1 MNRLDEIAGRLEA
14 ATPGPWTVDVQGPD
28 WARVTTPSGGA
39 LGCGDAVGDASF
51 FTRDADLIAHAPAD
65 LAALLGVV
73 RTVAELADDLAASP
87 AEIVEAA
94 RAEWLRHCL
103 PANAELM
110 FDGREDRET
119 AAYVAG
125 EHAAYDA
132 VPDII
137 AASWPLIARRVLEE
151 AAESFTEGGMV
162 RRRLEEL
169 AAAALAPEGRDGEGA

>member
-1 MNRLDEIAGRLEA
+1 MTAADAQNGAVRGRNGSGGPDSSSGADGAPVSPSRLDEIAGRLEA

-87 AEIVEAA
+87 AVGGSSAEQWEFDTRRQVATEI
-94 RAEWLRHCL
+94 R
-103 PANAELM
+103 
-110 FDGREDRET
+110 
-119 AAYVAG
+119 
-125 EHAAYDA
+125 
-132 VPDII
+132 
-137 AASWPLIARRVLEE
+137 
-151 AAESFTEGGMV
+151 
-162 RRRLEEL
+162 
-169 AAAALAPEGRDGEGA
+169 AALAALTGTTKGETDAS